1 MQDDV
6 EEIQVD
12 EAEVPA
18 KPEIDCPTPRV
29 NTFFGN
35 DDSSESKPIQE
46 STSQLTS
53 DTPKPVQT

>member
-46 STSQLTS
+46 STS
-53 DTPKPVQT
+53 